1 MKNKFKSHRYS
12 DKKSLERLMVLIATL
27 VKYPGVGYCD
37 RNLLE
42 IKENNH
48 NALEEVQLYVK
59 QLADNLGMNWAE
71 NYPATATL
79 RKDLETLK
87 EYNIL
92 EKRMYRW
99 GYYIGTGV
107 MSPLELKVALDALK
121 SLAIKQGDP
130 RIRQIY
136 NQLKQRIRGFEALE
150 DEELFYPVRQ
160 QINHSINYTDPQ
172 EMMEK
177 GEYRGTLFDNLEQL
191 EIAITKG
198 QVIEISRNKDLYEE
212 KRIGFIRILPLQL
225 IYNNI
230 AWYLLYE
237 YCNNEH
243 LAIGRI
249 NRFGNYCRIIE
260 ASGRG
265 IFYQKQS
272 LSKAHKLLK
281 NGWGLKLGDVE
292 EQQQELSGKLELINT
307 KVRFFSPISKFI
319 EEGEL
324 RHPKQKIRRGK
335 LDPTTNKPQYID
347 YSLKLPPRSIDE
359 FSIWVKQYGEYA
371 QVLSPETLVEEHKR
385 SALAL
390 ANRYVC
396 NKDNID

>member
-12 DKKSLERLMVLIATL
+12 DLESLERLMVLIATL

-42 IKENNH
+42 TKETHH
-48 NALEEVQLYVK
+48 NALEEVKLYVK
-59 QLADNLGMNWAE
+59 ELADKLGMNWSDD
-71 NYPATATL
+71 YPATATL

-87 EYNIL
+87 EYEIL
-92 EKRMYRW
+92 ERRMYRW

-107 MSPLELKVALDALK
+107 MSPLEFKVALDALK
-121 SLAIKQGDP
+121 SLAVKQGDP

-136 NQLKQRIRGFEALE
+136 NQLKQRIRGFNTLE

-160 QINHSINYTDPQ
+160 QINHSIDYTDPQ

-177 GEYRGTLFDNLEQL
+177 GEYRRTLFHHLEQL

-198 QVIEISRNKDLYEE
+198 QAIEISRKKDLYKEN
-212 KRIGFIRILPLQL
+212 RIGSILIWPLQL
-225 IYNNI
+225 IYHNI

-237 YCNNEH
+237 CCSNEH
-243 LAIGRI
+243 LAIGRM
-249 NRFGNYCRIIE
+249 NRFGNYCKIIDS
-260 ASGRG
+260 SGRG
-265 IFYQKQS
+265 IFAQKQS
-272 LSKAHKLLK
+272 LTKAHKLLE

-292 EQQQELSGKLELINT
+292 EQQQELAGKLELINT
-307 KVRFFSPISKFI
+307 KVRFFTPISQFI
-319 EEGEL
+319 EEGER
-324 RHPKQKIRRGK
+324 RHPKQKIRRGT
-335 LDPTTNKPQYID
+335 LDPTTNKPEYID

-359 FSIWVKQYGEYA
+359 FSIWVKHYGEYA
-371 QVLSPETLVEEHKR
+371 QVLSPETLVEQHKR

-390 ANRYVC
+390 AARYGC
-396 NKDNID
+396 DKDNIT